1 MKLLYVLLLLIC
13 LSNYSFAD
21 NNIKISSDAKLG
33 GVRSVNGIATNI
45 EIGYIAN
52 IVEFGYRVNF

>member
-1 MKLLYVLLLLIC
+1 MVLLVIC
-13 LSNYSFAD
+13 LSHYAFAD
-21 NNIKISSDAKLG
+21 NNITIASDAKLG

-45 EIGYIAN
+45 EIGYISN